1 MKFWDAD
8 NRSKIVKFADMR
20 KSVNI
25 EKATKKLMVDSEVLF
40 QILLAVSKQRNVNM
54 ETVLQHELAA
64 VLIP

>member
-54 ETVLQHELAA
+54 ETVLQHDLAA

>member
-54 ETVLQHELAA
+54 ETVLQHKLAA